1 MVRAVKSAESREVQM
16 TYKLLIVDDE
26 KVVRDRVV
34 SLLDWETAGFE
45 VIGSCENGLE
55 AMEILE
61 KDCPDLIMTDIR
73 MPFMDGLELAGFVQ
87 RNYPMVK
94 LVFLTGFDDFNYA
107 RKAIDL
113 SVMDYLLKP
122 ITADELSESLKRI
135 RERLDKQLAER
146 RDLSLLRD
154 YYEQSLPQLR
164 SGFLTQL
171 INGNLQ
177 PRQIEESIRTLK
189 ITELEGN
196 LFRVA
201 VLKIDE
207 ASFSHGVFSHGD
219 QALASF
225 GVFNITEEICSK
237 HESGVAFIQADQVV
251 VIAPVDE
258 DTKSIRSLNDGL
270 EEIRLAV
277 SRFLQLT
284 LTIGISSTV
293 SMEDIRL
300 GWQEAMRA
308 LEYHLVVGNDQL
320 IYLEDLEHVEV
331 RPPVVSKDLE
341 KKLLTAIKV
350 AHDDDLREAV
360 EQIMQI
366 ITSSQWPLDYVR
378 FYLSGIAAALI
389 SEAAA
394 TGVDLS
400 ETLPVDQMTQYLTR
414 SSLSDISSWLVETSR
429 GLMTAIER
437 GRRDNCQLLV
447 EKANA
452 YLEENYA
459 ERDLSLNSIS
469 SHLHISPSYFG
480 AVYKRETGETFVS
493 ALLKIRM
500 ERARDLMLTTGM
512 KNFEI
517 ASQVGYD
524 DPHYFSVCFKKYF
537 RMSPN
542 EFKSS
547 QLNQGPGGNKS

>member
-1 MVRAVKSAESREVQM
+1 M

-225 GVFNITEEICSK
+225 GVFNITEEICAK

-350 AHDDDLREAV
+350 AHDDD
-360 EQIMQI
+360 
-366 ITSSQWPLDYVR
+366 
-378 FYLSGIAAALI
+378 
-389 SEAAA
+389 
-394 TGVDLS
+394 
-400 ETLPVDQMTQYLTR
+400 
-414 SSLSDISSWLVETSR
+414 
-429 GLMTAIER
+429 
-437 GRRDNCQLLV
+437 
-447 EKANA
+447 
-452 YLEENYA
+452 
-459 ERDLSLNSIS
+459 
-469 SHLHISPSYFG
+469 
-480 AVYKRETGETFVS
+480 
-493 ALLKIRM
+493 
-500 ERARDLMLTTGM
+500 
-512 KNFEI
+512 
-517 ASQVGYD
+517 
-524 DPHYFSVCFKKYF
+524 
-537 RMSPN
+537 
-542 EFKSS
+542 
-547 QLNQGPGGNKS
+547 

>member
-1 MVRAVKSAESREVQM
+1 MMRAVKSAESREVQM

-225 GVFNITEEICSK
+225 GVFNITEEICAK

-350 AHDDDLREAV
+350 AHDDDPV
-360 EQIMQI
+360 PYPQQ
-366 ITSSQWPLDYVR
+366 
-378 FYLSGIAAALI
+378 
-389 SEAAA
+389 SER
-394 TGVDLS
+394 
-400 ETLPVDQMTQYLTR
+400 YF
-414 SSLSDISSWLVETSR
+414 
-429 GLMTAIER
+429 
-437 GRRDNCQLLV
+437 QL
-447 EKANA
+447 A
-452 YLEENYA
+452 
-459 ERDLSLNSIS
+459 
-469 SHLHISPSYFG
+469 
-480 AVYKRETGETFVS
+480 
-493 ALLKIRM
+493 
-500 ERARDLMLTTGM
+500 
-512 KNFEI
+512 
-517 ASQVGYD
+517 
-524 DPHYFSVCFKKYF
+524 
-537 RMSPN
+537 
-542 EFKSS
+542 
-547 QLNQGPGGNKS
+547 GGNQPRAHDRYRKRQT